1 MRLEPG
7 GATAMGTLIALKQAI
22 VEERQRREAFDVA
35 DLVSLVEEGKGWE
48 ALETLV
54 FFASPASFP
63 SCADQVRQRIAARF
77 DTAAPVLQEHY
88 LRFLADLTLALRSFL
103 PRWNLLDAR
112 RHGGVALS
120 DAQVEGEADNVQK
133 LVVELAARAPAAAER
148 LLDQWREEVAARLKA
163 EDAVD
168 PENEAEN
175 LVGNSAGEYLANVSA
190 AIARSNLRRIT
201 GMRAAGQTP
210 TELGN
215 DYAAFLQY
223 ALYLGISFA
232 TTNPPLVDMA
242 WLADVERWN
251 PVVDRIIRDHLDA
264 SEDELARWVTLE
276 IVLANIRLLR
286 PIFLLTEGQ
295 MGCVCLQVNPRK
307 HDDAQAMISDALFFY
322 EQLRARLGGVPNVVF
337 KLPGTAAGLEACRAL
352 TGQGIGVTITVNFG
366 LFQHLPFAEA
376 MVEGEAI
383 TSCLVE
389 MNGRLAYPV
398 RDELLARL
406 DELSV
411 YGIDEARAREAAAWA
426 GVAVIK
432 RVYHLLEEKG
442 YDMGRFKPL
451 IASLRIYEGGG
462 YENLPSAFPDVTEV
476 IGAGIISVFPN
487 VRRTFDERGGVVLDP
502 TRIEEPVP
510 GDVLDVLTHSE
521 IFKQAYYVADRD
533 WVPEEDGR
541 FQPDYELTLEDRAG
555 TFDWVPVHDTLTGFI
570 TSYDAFV
577 ERILKRYVPSQ

>member
-1 MRLEPG
+1 
-7 GATAMGTLIALKQAI
+7 MGTPISLKQEI
-22 VEERQRREAFDVA
+22 VEERKRREAFDVA
-35 DLVSLVEEGKGWE
+35 DLVPLVEEGKGWE

-54 FFASPASFP
+54 FFVSPASFS
-63 SCADQVRQRIAARF
+63 SCVDQVRQRIAVRF
-77 DTAAPVLQEHY
+77 DTAVPVLQERY

-103 PRWNLLDAR
+103 PRWNLQDAR
-112 RHGGVALS
+112 RHGAALS

-133 LVVELAARAPAAAER
+133 LAVELATRAPVAAER
-148 LLDQWREEVAARLKA
+148 LLDQWWEEVAARLKA

-168 PENEAEN
+168 PEGEAKN
-175 LVGNSAGEYLANVSA
+175 LVGDSVGEYLANVSA
-190 AIARSNLRRIT
+190 EMARSNLRRIA

-223 ALYLGISFA
+223 ALHLGISFA

-251 PVVDRIIRDHLDA
+251 LVVDSIIRDHPDA

-295 MGCVCLQVNPRK
+295 MGCVCLQVNPKK
-307 HDDAQAMISDALFFY
+307 HDDAQAMISDVLFFY

-352 TGQGIGVTITVNFG
+352 TGHGIGVTITVNFG

-376 MVEGEAI
+376 MIEGQAI

-398 RDELLARL
+398 RDELLAKL

-432 RVYHLLEEKG
+432 RVYQLLEEKG

-451 IASLRIYEGGG
+451 IASLRIYEGDG
-462 YENLPSAFPDVTEV
+462 YESLPSAFPDVTEV
-476 IGAGIISVFPN
+476 IGASIISVFPN
-487 VRRTFDERGGVVLDP
+487 VRRVFDERGGMALDP
-502 TRIEEPVP
+502 MRIEKPVP
-510 GDVLDVLTHSE
+510 GNVLEVLTHSE

-533 WVPEEDGR
+533 WAPKEDGR
-541 FQPDYELTLEDRAG
+541 FQPDYELTLEDRTG
-555 TFDWVPVHDTLTGFI
+555 TFDWVPVNDTLTGFI
-570 TSYDAFV
+570 TSYDTFV
-577 ERILKRYVPSQ
+577 ERILERYRLNE